1 MSANAAAFAS
11 SSSQGNGLATELFIP
26 SADRSSGACAGT
38 YVQPQQT
45 FSNVLDNKLRVSAD
59 QLTGARDDRM
69 ALSGAVEIQQRDM
82 LISAP
87 AVDIDAGTT
96 IAFNQGL
103 RLEQPG
109 MVMQERRAQ
118 WQTDIQELQI
128 EQAELV
134 LAKGGLRAQAQ
145 RLTRSAAGQLSIDN
159 GEFTCAPA
167 DDGWSLSARQLTV
180 AANSES
186 VTTRGAVLRS
196 SQYRSFICLI

>member
-1 MSANAAAFAS
+1 MIASCHHRIAAWALIFALAYAMSANAAAFAS

-26 SADRSSGACAGT
+26 SAHRSSGACAGT

-59 QLTGARDDRM
+59 QLMGAWDERM

-109 MVMQERRAQ
+109 MVMQGRRAQ
-118 WQTDIQELQI
+118 WQTDMQELQI

-145 RLTRSAAGQLSIDN
+145 RLTRNAAGQLSIDN
-159 GEFTCAPA
+159 GGFTYL
-167 DDGWSLSARQLTV
+167 SL
-180 AANSES
+180 
-186 VTTRGAVLRS
+186 
-196 SQYRSFICLI
+196 IHI

>member
-1 MSANAAAFAS
+1 MIASPYYCIGVWAQIFVLAYATGANADVLTS
-11 SSSQGNGLATELFIP
+11 PSSQGNGLASELFVP
-26 SADRSSGACAGT
+26 RGHRSSGACAGT
-38 YVQPQQT
+38 YVQPQQP

-59 QLTGARDDRM
+59 QLTGALDERI

-109 MVMQERRAQ
+109 MVMQGRQAQ
-118 WQTDIQELQI
+118 WQTDIQQLQI

-145 RLTRSAAGQLSIDN
+145 RLTRNAAGK
-159 GEFTCAPA
+159 
-167 DDGWSLSARQLTV
+167 
-180 AANSES
+180 
-186 VTTRGAVLRS
+186 
-196 SQYRSFICLI
+196 